1 MRYWWVNQN
10 QTYRHEVLGG
20 YLWSP
25 KRKKNGQANAFY
37 DFMREVAPGDVVLSF
52 AETRIKAIGIARS
65 NAYEAPKPLEFG
77 QTGAYWEQI
86 GWRVDVGFIELRRPI
101 RPSEYMDVL
110 APLLPSRYAPLRSIG
125 TGLQSVYLTRLPE
138 ALAAA
143 LIDLIGVEAR
153 DIIRGNLLLE
163 GVTSPA
169 IGLLEWEE
177 HEMQEVRN
185 DTHIPETEREAI
197 VLARRGQ
204 GTFKAN
210 VMRIER
216 ACRITGVTREEHL
229 RASHCK
235 PWRDSSNEERLD
247 GENGLLLT
255 PNADHLSADQ
265 RFTADHICR
274 LHRTR
279 LEKVYPWAGQ
289 YRSVNISKGD
299 FPFAAA
305 SQIPRLME
313 KLEREQL
320 REYARLLPRYDATRH
335 GAAFFPSEDTADS

>member
-10 QTYRHEVLGG
+10 QTYQHEVPGR

-25 KRKKNGQANAFY
+25 KRKANGQANAFY

-52 AETRIKAIGIARS
+52 ADTRIKAIGIARS

-110 APLLPSRYAPLRSIG
+110 APLLPSKYAPLRSIG

-138 ALAAA
+138 SLAAA

-169 IGLLEWEE
+169 IGLLEWRHSECGGG
-177 HEMQEVRN
+177 M
-185 DTHIPETEREAI
+185 
-197 VLARRGQ
+197 ARTSWRGM
-204 GTFKAN
+204 A
-210 VMRIER
+210 R
-216 ACRITGVTREEHL
+216 AVI
-229 RASHCK
+229 
-235 PWRDSSNEERLD
+235 
-247 GENGLLLT
+247 
-255 PNADHLSADQ
+255 
-265 RFTADHICR
+265 
-274 LHRTR
+274 
-279 LEKVYPWAGQ
+279 
-289 YRSVNISKGD
+289 
-299 FPFAAA
+299 
-305 SQIPRLME
+305 
-313 KLEREQL
+313 
-320 REYARLLPRYDATRH
+320 
-335 GAAFFPSEDTADS
+335 FFRR

>member
-10 QTYRHEVLGG
+10 QTYRHEVPGR

-25 KRKKNGQANAFY
+25 KRKANGQANAFY

-52 AETRIKAIGIARS
+52 ADTRIKAIGIARS

-77 QTGAYWEQI
+77 QTGAYWDQI

-110 APLLPSRYAPLRSIG
+110 APLLPSKYAPLRSIG

-255 PNADHLSADQ
+255 PNADHLFDRGFIGFEDNGDVLVSPVAHPASLAKMGVQVTQALNVGRFSEGQ
-265 RFTADHICR
+265 RRYLRF
-274 LHRTR
+274 HRESV
-279 LEKVYPWAGQ
+279 LL
-289 YRSVNISKGD
+289 RSKYLGE
-299 FPFAAA
+299 P
-305 SQIPRLME
+305 
-313 KLEREQL
+313 
-320 REYARLLPRYDATRH
+320 
-335 GAAFFPSEDTADS
+335 